1 MTPVD
6 SRISLKFGIIL
17 FINDKVSKTNNI
29 LEKKIKNQNATKMI
43 PDLLMKTWE
52 CKQLFYY

>member
-29 LEKKIKNQNATKMI
+29 LEKKIKKNRMLQK
-43 PDLLMKTWE
+43 
-52 CKQLFYY
+52 

>member
-6 SRISLKFGIIL
+6 SRILLKFGIIL

-29 LEKKIKNQNATKMI
+29 LEKKIKKQNATKMI

>member
-6 SRISLKFGIIL
+6 SRILLKFGIIL

-29 LEKKIKNQNATKMI
+29 LEKKIKKQNATKMI
-43 PDLLMKTWE
+43 PDLLI
-52 CKQLFYY
+52 